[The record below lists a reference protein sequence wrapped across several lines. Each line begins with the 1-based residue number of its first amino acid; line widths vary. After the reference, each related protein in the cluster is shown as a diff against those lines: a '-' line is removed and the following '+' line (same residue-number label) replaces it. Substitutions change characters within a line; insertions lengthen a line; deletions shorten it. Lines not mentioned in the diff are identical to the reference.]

1 MIVSEYKRG
10 REKKLFVRE
19 HEGMYFLEK
28 ITKNYGFT
36 IFAGTN
42 EDMEK
47 YLEENNYKFVG
58 LVYNVH

>member
-28 ITKNYGFT
+28 ITKSYGFT